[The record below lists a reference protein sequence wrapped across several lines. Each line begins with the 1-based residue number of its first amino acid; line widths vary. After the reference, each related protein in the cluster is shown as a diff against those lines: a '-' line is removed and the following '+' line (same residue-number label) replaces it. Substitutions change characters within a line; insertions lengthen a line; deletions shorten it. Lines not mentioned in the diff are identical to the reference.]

1 MTRLTNSTRP
11 MLKGKSPVVESE
23 LYDSGGARLS
33 DDRSTLIGEF
43 LQGEGEPSSSWVMLV
58 MGFVSTMVF
67 LILYGI
73 LFPSSDLPVISSV
86 LPVFDGVF
94 DSGIW
99 FFILGAMIGVFAI
112 LGTMLTEATSE

>member
-1 MTRLTNSTRP
+1 MSDD
-11 MLKGKSPVVESE
+11 GKPLVLEFLHGESE
-23 LYDSGGARLS
+23 R
-33 DDRSTLIGEF
+33 
-43 LQGEGEPSSSWVMLV
+43 SSSWVMLV
-58 MGFVSTMVF
+58 LGIVSTIIF

-73 LFPSSDLPVISSV
+73 LFPNSALPVISSV
-86 LPVFDGVF
+86 LPVFEGVF

>member
-1 MTRLTNSTRP
+1 M
-11 MLKGKSPVVESE
+11 
-23 LYDSGGARLS
+23 S
-33 DDRSTLIGEF
+33 DDGSTSIGEF
-43 LQGEGEPSSSWVMLV
+43 LQGEGEPPSSWVMLV

-67 LILYGI
+67 LVLYGI
-73 LFPSSDLPVISSV
+73 LFPNSELPVISSV
-86 LPVFDGVF
+86 LPIFDGVF

>member
-1 MTRLTNSTRP
+1 M
-11 MLKGKSPVVESE
+11 
-23 LYDSGGARLS
+23 
-33 DDRSTLIGEF
+33 IGEF

-58 MGFVSTMVF
+58 MGFVSAMVF
-67 LILYGI
+67 LILYWI
-73 LFPSSDLPVISSV
+73 LFPGSELPVISTI